1 MADNN
6 QIAKRI
12 WDIFT
17 NPTPPQRKAYRENVS
32 AGEAGPNAILIFSA
46 FDTQHMQRVREYVEK
61 WNGMVRA
68 NGRAE
73 DELLNAVLDDYESMS
88 GKENPDLL
96 YFALEVFL
104 THHKGTEN
112 IAIPSLLAREPE
124 LTAPSGTR
132 QGEMNLEVALGSAA
146 ETKIDWF
153 REDPLL
159 NEHHSHWH
167 VVYNKSQVYDRQGE
181 MFLYMH
187 QQMLAR
193 YDAERIE
200 AGVDRVVPFSDM
212 TKPIEVGYIAGPD
225 ERISEAFMNDR
236 PVKLKVSAARAAKHK
251 ADREALM
258 NDIKNGK
265 YNPDSSNT
273 DELVQETDAIN
284 TLGSTIEQNE
294 NPQSDWSVSYQNYHG
309 MGHVATGEINSG
321 VMFDPQVAVRDVIF
335 WEWHKEVDT
344 HYSDF
349 QERFDPY
356 DFKKDAPPVSM
367 RKGSDENGN
376 SQSIDLILCLA
387 KDIAGFDKPDFDGA
401 AFGETAFGGNNW
413 DKELLAGTASYKD
426 EQGGKKTVEVTDT
439 LVTTMNFAS
448 MQYRLNGQTHQY
460 DYSYLNHEPFCYF
473 IRVQNNSH
481 QQRQV
486 TVRIFIA
493 PEAHENDRTMWI
505 EMDKFFYELMPDS
518 KTVIFRNDIES
529 SVIRK
534 PAVKDPSTYNVK
546 FNPTDIRLD
555 RAQCKCGW
563 PYHLLVPKGKATEE
577 GSAYKMVVMISDAA
591 IDSTEQ
597 QPDCGSLSFC
607 GARDA
612 MYPDKRPMG
621 YPFNR
626 PFNGNGKAILKT
638 VSSFDNFASR
648 SFKILHTL

>member
-6 QIAKRI
+6 QLAKRI

-17 NPTPPQRKAYRENVS
+17 EPTPPQRKTYRENVA
-32 AGEAGPNAILIFSA
+32 AGKDAGDAILIFSA
-46 FDTQHMQRVREYVEK
+46 FVTEHMQRVKQYVNK
-61 WNGMVRA
+61 WNGMVLA
-68 NGRAE
+68 NGRSE
-73 DELLNAVLDDYESMS
+73 EELLNAVLDDFESMR

-104 THHKGTEN
+104 THHKGTET

-124 LTAPSGTR
+124 LTAPSKKTDDGI
-132 QGEMNLEVALGSAA
+132 NLEVALGSEA
-146 ETKIDWF
+146 ETKLDWF

-159 NEHHSHWH
+159 NEHHAHWH
-167 VVYNKSQVYDRQGE
+167 VVYDKSQVYDRQGE

-193 YDAERIE
+193 YDAERIS
-200 AGVDRVVPFSDM
+200 ADVDRVVPFSDF
-212 TKPIEVGYIAGPD
+212 TKPIQVGYIAGPD

-236 PVKLKVSAARAAKHK
+236 PVKLKVSAARAQQHK
-251 ADREALM
+251 ADRKALM
-258 NDIKNGK
+258 NDIANGK
-265 YNPDSSNT
+265 YDPDTST
-273 DELVQETDAIN
+273 ADELLQETDAIN
-284 TLGSTIEQNE
+284 TLGSTMEQNE
-294 NPQSDWSVSYQNYHG
+294 SPQSDWSVSYKNYHG
-309 MGHVATGEINSG
+309 MGHVATGELNNG

-344 HYSDF
+344 HYTKF
-349 QERFDPY
+349 QERFEPY
-356 DFKKDAPPVSM
+356 DFTADAPPVII
-367 RKGSDENGN
+367 RKGSDDDGN
-376 SQSIDLILCLA
+376 SQSMDVILCFT
-387 KDIAGFDKPDFDGA
+387 KDIPGADKPGFDGK
-401 AFGETAFGGNNW
+401 AFGERAFGGDNW
-413 DKELLAGTASYKD
+413 NKDFLAATASYKD
-426 EQGGKKTVEVTDT
+426 PQGNKKTVETTDT
-439 LVTTMNFAS
+439 LVTMMNYAN
-448 MQYRLNGQTHQY
+448 MQYKLNGQQQQY

-481 QQRQV
+481 EQRQV

-493 PEAHENDRTMWI
+493 PESHENDRTMWI

-518 KTVIFRNDIES
+518 KTVIFRNDTES

-534 PAVKDPSTYNVK
+534 PAVKDPSTYNIN

-577 GSAYKMVVMISDAA
+577 GSAYKMVVMISDAS
-591 IDSTEQ
+591 IDSTET

-607 GARDA
+607 GARDS

-626 PFNGNGKAILKT
+626 KFKKDILKT

>member
-17 NPTPPQRKAYRENVS
+17 QPTPPQRKAYRENVAS
-32 AGEAGPNAILIFSA
+32 NKDAILIFSA
-46 FDTQHMQRVREYVEK
+46 FNTEHMQRVHQFVTR
-61 WNGMVRA
+61 WNGIKV
-68 NGRAE
+68 E
-73 DELLNAVLDDYESMS
+73 DFSEDKYLNAVLDDFEAMQ
-88 GKENPDLL
+88 GRENPDLL

-124 LTAPSGTR
+124 LTAPTGRPGSGK
-132 QGEMNLEVALGSAA
+132 NLEVALGSAA
-146 ETKIDWF
+146 ETKLDWF

-159 NEHHSHWH
+159 NEHHAHWH
-167 VVYNKSQVYDRQGE
+167 VVYNKNQVYDRQGE

-193 YDAERIE
+193 YDAERI
-200 AGVDRVVPFSDM
+200 AANVARVVPFSDLS
-212 TKPIEVGYIAGPD
+212 KPIAVGYIPGPD
-225 ERISEAFMNDR
+225 ERISEAFTNER
-236 PVKLKVSAARAAKHK
+236 PVKMKVATARAEKHK
-251 ADREALM
+251 RDRKALM
-258 NDIKNGK
+258 DDIENGK
-265 YNPDSSNT
+265 YKPDPAT
-273 DELVQETDAIN
+273 ADELLRETDAIN
-284 TLGSTIEQNE
+284 TLGSTMEQNE
-294 NPQSDWSVSYQNYHG
+294 HPQSDWSVSYQNYHG
-309 MGHVATGEINSG
+309 TGHLYTGEINNG
-321 VMFDPQVAVRDVIF
+321 VMFDPQVAVRDTVF

-344 HYSDF
+344 HYTAL
-349 QERFDPY
+349 QEKFEPY
-356 DFKKDAPPVSM
+356 KFEKDAPPVVM

-376 SQSIDLILCLA
+376 TQSIDLILCFG
-387 KDIAGFDKPDFDGA
+387 KDIPGYDKPDFDGA
-401 AFGETAFGGNNW
+401 AFGERAFGGSNW
-413 DKELLAGTASYKD
+413 KKEFLSGTASYKD
-426 EQGGKKTVEVTDT
+426 SQGADKTVEVTDT
-439 LVTTMNFAS
+439 LVTMMNYAS
-448 MQYRLNGQTHQY
+448 MQYRLNGQMQQY

-481 QQRQV
+481 EQRQV

-493 PEAHENDRTMWI
+493 PESHENDRTMWI

-518 KTVIFRNDIES
+518 KTVIFRNDTES

-534 PAVKDPSTYNVK
+534 PAVKDPSTYNIK

-591 IDSTEQ
+591 IDSTEK

-607 GARDA
+607 GARDS

-626 PFNGNGKAILKT
+626 PFKGNGAGIIKA
-638 VSSFDNFASR
+638 VSSFDNFAIR

>member
-17 NPTPPQRKAYRENVS
+17 QPTPPQRKAYREN
-32 AGEAGPNAILIFSA
+32 AGATENAILIFSA
-46 FDTQHMQRVREYVEK
+46 FDTKHTQRASAYVEK

-68 NGRAE
+68 NGRTE
-73 DELLNAVLDDYESMS
+73 EELLNAVLDDFESLR

-96 YFALEVFL
+96 YYALEVFL

-124 LTAPSGTR
+124 LTAPTGKPNN
-132 QGEMNLEVALGSAA
+132 GINLEVALGSDA
-146 ETKIDWF
+146 ETKMDWF

-167 VVYNKSQVYDRQGE
+167 VVYNRSQVYDRQGE

-193 YDAERIE
+193 YDAERIA
-200 AGVDRVVPFSDM
+200 AGVSRVASFSDL
-212 TKPIEVGYIAGPD
+212 TKPITVGYLAGPD
-225 ERISEAFMNDR
+225 ERISEAFVADR
-236 PVKLKVSAARAAKHK
+236 PVEMKVSAARAQKHK
-251 ADREALM
+251 QDRDALM
-258 NDIKNGK
+258 SDIKNGV
-265 YNPDSSNT
+265 YDPDT
-273 DELVQETDAIN
+273 ATADELLQETDAIN
-284 TLGSTIEQNE
+284 TLGSTLEQNE
-294 NPQSDWSVSYQNYHG
+294 HPQSKFDVSYQNYHG
-309 MGHVATGEINSG
+309 MGHVAIGEINQG

-335 WEWHKEVDT
+335 WQWHKEVDSQYT
-344 HYSDF
+344 SF
-349 QERFDPY
+349 QERFEPY
-356 DFKKDAPPVSM
+356 KFTTDAPPVTM
-367 RKGSDENGN
+367 RKGSDEDGN
-376 SQSIDLILCLA
+376 SQSIDVILCLN
-387 KDIAGFDKPDFDGA
+387 KDIPGGGQSNFDGA
-401 AFGETAFGGNNW
+401 AFGESAFGGDNW
-413 DKELLAGTASYKD
+413 DKEFLAGTASYKD
-426 EQGGKKTVEVTDT
+426 SQGSNKTVEVTDT
-439 LVTTMNFAS
+439 LVTMMNYAT
-448 MQYRLNGQTHQY
+448 MQYRLNGQQHQY

-481 QQRQV
+481 EQRQV

-493 PEAHENDRTMWI
+493 PASHENDRTMWI

-518 KTVIFRNDIES
+518 KTVIYRTDTLS

-534 PAVKDPSTYNVK
+534 PAVKDPSTFNVS

-577 GSAYKMVVMISDAA
+577 GAEYKMVVMISDAA
-591 IDSTEQ
+591 IDSTEK

-626 PFNGNGKAILKT
+626 PFNGNGKGIIKT
-638 VSSFDNFASR
+638 VSSLDNFACR